1 MGMPKVPAWLLPS
14 GSLNSLWKTGLSGV
28 VHGNHYAISK
38 TREPGVGAAR
48 RLVGA

>member
-1 MGMPKVPAWLLPS
+1 MASALREFER
-14 GSLNSLWKTGLSGV
+14 LWKTGNSRV

-48 RLVGA
+48 RLVAA